1 MVTPHTEPK
10 HTRAKAKPKTKP
22 NACAEHL
29 RGRGTKRGN
38 KKRHTQKEPSN
49 PKPKYPKAR
58 AKPSKA
64 TPRACAKNLVE
75 GRAQKALKKPIPKE
89 AQAITWAKQKP
100 KQNT

>member
-38 KKRHTQKEPSN
+38 KKRHRKKETSN
-49 PKPKYPKAR
+49 PKPKYPNAR

-89 AQAITWAKQKP
+89 AQANTWSKQKP
-100 KQNT
+100 KQNN